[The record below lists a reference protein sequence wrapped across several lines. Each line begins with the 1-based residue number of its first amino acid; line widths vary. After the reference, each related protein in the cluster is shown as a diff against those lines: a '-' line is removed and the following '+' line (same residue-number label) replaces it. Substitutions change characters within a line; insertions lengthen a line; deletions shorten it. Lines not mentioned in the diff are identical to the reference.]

1 MRRARS
7 TVSTARSTPAQ
18 YPRGQARSIR
28 VGTNFM
34 VPEHNW
40 PKPPALA
47 IRTKSPF
54 PAARTGIPLI
64 HFGVTPLPV
73 VRYPRHPPGPR
84 GLDLPV
90 GVDSGSPLV
99 PPRARRL
106 VRRPLVKARG

>member
-54 PAARTGIPLI
+54 PRRSDGNSPI
-64 HFGVTPLPV
+64 HFGVTPLSV
-73 VRYPRHPPGPR
+73 VKYPRPLINPPGPR

-90 GVDSGSPLV
+90 GVDAGSPLA
-99 PPRARRL
+99 PPRARRHG
-106 VRRPLVKARG
+106 RRPLV